1 MTRPPW
7 LTNGIFALLALALA
21 LFMLLAAELL
31 PSGPAASAPAAL
43 AVPAATPAQAADA
56 AVGQWATTILARPLF
71 NASRRPVQVAVSDMD
86 VSLPRLSAII
96 VNGGVRSAVFDDGG
110 PKPLVLTAGGEI
122 GAYRLETIAPDNVN
136 LLGPDG
142 QVTLRPQFTTG
153 AAATPGN

>member
-7 LTNGIFALLALALA
+7 LIQSAAAAALAL
-21 LFMLLAAELL
+21 MLAAELL
-31 PSGPAASAPAAL
+31 LPGGAATSAPAAL
-43 AVPAATPAQAADA
+43 VVPAATPAQEADA
-56 AVGQWATTILARPLF
+56 AIGQWATTILARPLF

-96 VNGGVRSAVFDDGG
+96 VNGGVRSAVFDSGG
-110 PKPLVLTAGGEI
+110 PKPLVLTAGGSI
-122 GAYRLETIAPDNVN
+122 GSYRIETIAPDNVD